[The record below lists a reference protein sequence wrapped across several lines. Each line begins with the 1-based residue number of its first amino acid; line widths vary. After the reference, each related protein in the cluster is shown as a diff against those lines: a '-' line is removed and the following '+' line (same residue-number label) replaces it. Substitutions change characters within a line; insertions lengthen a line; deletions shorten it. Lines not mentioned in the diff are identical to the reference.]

1 MLPTSETFHNPI
13 LSGFYPDPS
22 ICRVGE
28 DYYMATSSFIYFPGI
43 PIFHS
48 RDLVHWEQLGHAIH
62 RRDQLD
68 YRSCEA
74 SLGLWAPTIRY
85 HDGLFYVI
93 NTFVSEGR
101 EVNRDNYIVTAKD
114 PAGPWSD
121 PVFIKGADGIDS
133 SLFWDEDGRMWYTGN
148 YIEPHPQYEGHHGI
162 YLQELDPATFQF
174 IGERIVIWDGAR
186 TTGKWIEA
194 PHLYHIHGYYYLI
207 VAEGGTFSNHCVMM
221 ARAERVEGPYEI
233 CPRNPIL
240 THRHLP
246 LTGEIS
252 VTGHADLV
260 ETQNGE
266 WWMVLLAVRPYVNRE
281 ASDQSV
287 PDQSVADQ
295 SVPEQKDFGQGDSG
309 KDDCSGKFHFN
320 TGRETFLVPFHWE
333 KDGWPLIDTEGGMVH
348 RRERRPA
355 LPECILPGV
364 DPMEQTVLDHFD
376 APCLDL
382 RWNTI
387 QPPATDFWS
396 LSEHPGCLRLK
407 LAKETLWKTDLQ
419 DRWHTRQPA
428 CICRRQ
434 QHQSFEMAAGM
445 RFTPAAPEEEAGIV
459 LLQDDRF
466 SYLLT
471 VGCSSSGKIVLRL
484 AQCEEGLHTIL
495 AEMSPAD
502 AALPEHLRGSGVI
515 LGSSCRGRAYDFW
528 YALPDTRTEAAQ
540 AMDPGRRVVIAESLP
555 AELLSTNVNHG
566 FTGAYVGMYASASG
580 AESSNAAEFD
590 WFLYRGGRI

>member
-1 MLPTSETFHNPI
+1 MVQTTETFRNPI

-62 RRDQLD
+62 RREQLD
-68 YRSCEA
+68 YKSCEA

-85 HDGLFYVI
+85 HDGCFYVI

-101 EVNRDNYIVTAKD
+101 EVRRDNYIVTAKD

-121 PVFIKGADGIDS
+121 PVFVKGADGIDS

-148 YIEPHPQYEGHHGI
+148 YIESHPQYEGHHGI
-162 YLQELDPATFQF
+162 YLQELDPVTFQF
-174 IGERIVIWDGAR
+174 IGERTVIWDGAR
-186 TTGKWIEA
+186 SASKWIEA
-194 PHLYHIHGYYYLI
+194 PHLYHIHGFYYLI
-207 VAEGGTFSNHCVMM
+207 VAEGGTFSNHSVMM
-221 ARAERVEGPYEI
+221 ARAEKVEGPYEI
-233 CPRNPIL
+233 CPRNPIV

-246 LTGEIS
+246 LTREIS
-252 VTGHADLV
+252 VTGHADIV

-266 WWMVLLAVRPYVNRE
+266 WWMVLLAVRPYADSSDSDSNDSDACDTGRS
-281 ASDQSV
+281 ASGESDS
-287 PDQSVADQ
+287 AD
-295 SVPEQKDFGQGDSG
+295 G
-309 KDDCSGKFHFN
+309 FHFN

-333 KDGWPLIDTEGGMVH
+333 KDGWPLIDTESGLVH
-348 RRERRPA
+348 SRERRPA

-364 DPMEQTVLDHFD
+364 NPMEQTVLDDFD

-396 LSEHPGCLRLK
+396 LSEHPGFLRLK
-407 LAKETLWKTDLQ
+407 LTKETLWKTDLQ

-434 QHQSFEMAAGM
+434 QHQSFEMAAKLL
-445 RFTPAAPEEEAGIV
+445 FAPAAPEEEAGIV

-471 VGCSSSGKIVLRL
+471 LGCTDAGKTVLRL
-484 AQCEEGLHTIL
+484 AACRDGVHSVL
-495 AEMSPAD
+495 AETALAEEES
-502 AALPEHLRGSGVI
+502 ALPDRPVRCGLI
-515 LGSSCRGRAYDFW
+515 LGSSCRGTAYDFW
-528 YALPDTRTEAAQ
+528 YALPDPETGAAE
-540 AMDPGRRVVIAESLP
+540 PGRRVMIAKDLP
-555 AELLSTNVNHG
+555 AELLSSNVNEG

-580 AESSNAAEFD
+580 AESDNAAEFD
-590 WFLYRGGRI
+590 WFLYRGERI